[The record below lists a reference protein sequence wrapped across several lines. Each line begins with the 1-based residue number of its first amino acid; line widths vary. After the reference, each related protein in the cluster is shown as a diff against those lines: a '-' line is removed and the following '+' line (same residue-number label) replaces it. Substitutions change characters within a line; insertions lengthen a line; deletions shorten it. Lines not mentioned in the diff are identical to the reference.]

1 MKKLYQKLLSL
12 TAAAAILCSAAVSV
26 SASDLIYSNAFSTAD
41 EVNELVL
48 VGDGLLDGKPP
59 MTFDEERGAMYF
71 EGWGQ
76 NTGFLLPVNVTAAN
90 FVAEADIIYE
100 KKPDYRDRGIGY
112 GFIFGYQDSGNFSD
126 VVYYPLNGNVIMH
139 NAVNGSMNS
148 RYAEKGNGA
157 SVTVSDTETAHLKLI
172 VNSGQMEFF
181 VNNEL
186 CYSYYSDTAQ
196 GNFNDFTRTGRL
208 GFFFNADKTMLTVKN
223 LVVRTVDSADTAYYT
238 NAYMGQQDDSLQPLS
253 GLSSYF
259 KEGSVSG
266 GNWGYLGYGGAGW
279 DSVGR
284 YIDLPLSGNY
294 SVDMNFAFENPL
306 NASRYLGFAIGLNE
320 EADGGLTYTFAGVKE
335 NGQMSIEQKTVT
347 AGDSASESTISGAQ
361 AAYASCQ
368 DTIPE
373 DKKNPD
379 VDMSVAE
386 ADRYLVSYMPDGYN
400 SEDSADVNSR
410 RHDLHLE
417 VVDGVIS
424 MTFEGTTVTLDPDVN
439 DTDGYLA
446 IRSAGTNARIYSLR
460 VAPYNG
466 TVEPPEPTPPSEPET
481 TVEVD
486 YTEIA
491 SDYADVDITVNDEE
505 ELIGEKTRALL
516 AVYKDGVL
524 AGVGIEEIPESG
536 EVSFSIDL
544 EAGEAE
550 TETARIML
558 WDLDTMRPVIGVT
571 NVE

>member
-1 MKKLYQKLLSL
+1 MKKIISILMSTALLASSFGAMAL
-12 TAAAAILCSAAVSV
+12 TAQAAGET
-26 SASDLIYSNAFSTAD
+26 IYSNAFSTAE

-48 VGDGLLDGKPP
+48 VGDGLLGGKPP
-59 MTFDEERGAMYF
+59 MAFDEGRGAMYF

-76 NTGFLLPVNVTAAN
+76 NTGFLLPENVTAAD

-100 KKPDYRDRGIGY
+100 KKSDYRGGSIGC

-126 VVYYPLNGNVIMH
+126 VAYYPLNGNVIMH
-139 NAVNGSMNS
+139 NAVNGSMKS

-172 VNSGQMEFF
+172 VNRGQMEFF

-196 GNFNDFTRTGRL
+196 ENFNDFTRSGRL

-223 LVVRTVDSADTAYYT
+223 LVVRTVDSEDTAYYT
-238 NAYMGQQDDSLQPLS
+238 NAYMGQQDDSLKSLS

-361 AAYASCQ
+361 AAYGSCK
-368 DTIPE
+368 DMIPE
-373 DKKNPD
+373 DKKNPN

-386 ADRYLVSYMPDGYN
+386 AERYLVSYMPDGYN

-460 VAPYNG
+460 VAPYG
-466 TVEPPEPTPPSEPET
+466 STAVEEPEEPSVT
-481 TVEVD
+481 STVTKVGGAVTENEGDAAVG
-486 YTEIA
+486 YTA
-491 SDYADVDITVNDEE
+491 KFDITGSKAVNGCTWSVTPSGSDTAQTAESSLNNGE
-505 ELIGEKTRALL
+505 GTTITDSSVIFGLVVTAEKDKAAELDSIQ
-516 AVYKDGVL
+516 
-524 AGVGIEEIPESG
+524 
-536 EVSFSIDL
+536 VS
-544 EAGEAE
+544 AE
-550 TETARIML
+550 L
-558 WDLDTMRPVIGVT
+558 K
-571 NVE
+571 